1 MTTKIAS
8 STDSTKTIVIS
19 EVKSVSSWL
28 ADYRTRTV
36 LRIHL
41 ELQIIHS
48 LFFIKNSF
56 ERPRRRP
63 CRVAGV
69 KLSSFLDMITS
80 IDTIPASKYI
90 QAACEIYPWR
100 CLANVRVS
108 TKFDEKHR

>member
-1 MTTKIAS
+1 M
-8 STDSTKTIVIS
+8 VR
-19 EVKSVSSWL
+19 L

-69 KLSSFLDMITS
+69 KFLLRYDHEHRYYSKLISTS
-80 IDTIPASKYI
+80 KQHAK
-90 QAACEIYPWR
+90 
-100 CLANVRVS
+100 S
-108 TKFDEKHR
+108 TNDVVWLTFESVAKFDEKHR